1 MNLLAIKKISDEKGI
16 TLKSIAE
23 RIGMSTANLH
33 KCFKGNRIEAGDL
46 EKIAGVLGVP
56 ISCFF
61 DEDQSIPISKA
72 MKSCQGCKDKEK
84 IIKVLEANVRLLED
98 KVHYLGDMLDRKQ
111 EKRKVS

>member
-1 MNLLAIKKISDEKGI
+1 MNLLAIKKISEEKGI

-23 RIGMSTANLH
+23 RICMSTANLH

-46 EKIAGVLGVP
+46 EKIAQILEVP

-61 DEDQSIPISKA
+61 DEPQSTIPKA

-84 IIKVLEANVRLLED
+84 IIKVLEANVKLLED
-98 KVHYLGDMLDRKQ
+98 KVHYLGDML
-111 EKRKVS
+111 EKAGIQSKRAS